1 MFSKSSKLSICF
13 EIGIGIYI
21 FYFWV
26 LRVFSFHWYISAII
40 YTYMSVKRWMPM
52 EVNTTTFNPG
62 CKIYKDIT
70 QQPPTLFN
78 FTFTTASIPIFYQN
92 GAKVLRIRSSQLEG
106 GGTTFEKYKHP
117 CQPKLLLIGYKRI
130 PIWRPQ
136 YM

>member
-1 MFSKSSKLSICF
+1 
-13 EIGIGIYI
+13 
-21 FYFWV
+21 
-26 LRVFSFHWYISAII
+26 
-40 YTYMSVKRWMPM
+40 M

-106 GGTTFEKYKHP
+106 GGQHLKNTNTRVNQNFS
-117 CQPKLLLIGYKRI
+117 LLGTRGY
-130 PIWRPQ
+130 Q
-136 YM
+136 FGGHSTCNYTSL